1 MTIQTA
7 VAAQTEKMMVPKKKP
22 DLTNYDSD
30 IIAKMI
36 TTEAGGN
43 EIKGY
48 DQNEMAAM
56 AWVVLNRVNK
66 GSGFTLGEGS
76 TPIEKVIMGKN
87 QFEGVAKLKD
97 RFNNP
102 MKKHPIKY
110 NLALNVAKKVL
121 SGKLPDPT
129 GGATFFNQRPV
140 EGLKP
145 IGSHYFK
152 DFLD

>member
-1 MTIQTA
+1 MTIQ
-7 VAAQTEKMMVPKKKP
+7 AQTEKLMVPKKKP

-30 IIAKMI
+30 IIARMI
-36 TTEAGGN
+36 TTEASGN

-87 QFEGVAKLKD
+87 QFEGVTKLKD
-97 RFNNP
+97 RFDNP

-121 SGKLPDPT
+121 SGKLPDLT
-129 GGATFFNQRPV
+129 GGATYFNQKAV

-145 IGSHYFK
+145 IGPVHYFK

>member
-48 DQNEMAAM
+48 DQNEMA
-56 AWVVLNRVNK
+56 N
-66 GSGFTLGEGS
+66 
-76 TPIEKVIMGKN
+76 
-87 QFEGVAKLKD
+87 
-97 RFNNP
+97 
-102 MKKHPIKY
+102 
-110 NLALNVAKKVL
+110 
-121 SGKLPDPT
+121 
-129 GGATFFNQRPV
+129 
-140 EGLKP
+140 
-145 IGSHYFK
+145 
-152 DFLD
+152 